1 VGDCFCKIW
10 KKIITHLKKNYWL
23 FMSFKRNIVNYIKQ
37 LLKESLNCYCEQF
50 NQYYQQK
57 LKNKGK
63 WKIKKTQQ
71 ISFK

>member
-1 VGDCFCKIW
+1 
-10 KKIITHLKKNYWL
+10 
-23 FMSFKRNIVNYIKQ
+23 MSFKRNIVNYIKQ